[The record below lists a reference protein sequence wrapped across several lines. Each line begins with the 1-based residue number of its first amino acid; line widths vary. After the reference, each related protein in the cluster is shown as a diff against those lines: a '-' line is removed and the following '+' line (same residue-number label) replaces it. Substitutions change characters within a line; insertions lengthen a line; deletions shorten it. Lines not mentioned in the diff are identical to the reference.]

1 MNQHVSTVGFEN
13 LTVTVVTLEEQI
25 RGWLNLIRR
34 ESGSEKV
41 IWAYSGLEDA
51 VLFFNRIEVLSFSE
65 VACSIYSNLRQKKVR
80 VGTQDLR
87 IASITLS
94 VNGTLVTRN
103 RRDFEK
109 IQGLRFDDWTVGEPI
124 QSNNS

>member
-1 MNQHVSTVGFEN
+1 MSQRVSDVGFKN
-13 LTVTVVTLEEQI
+13 LTVTIVTLEEQI

-34 ESGSEKV
+34 ESASERIV
-41 IWAYSGLEDA
+41 GAYSGLERA
-51 VLFFNRIEVLSFSE
+51 VQFFQRIEVLPFDQ
-65 VACSIYSNLRQKKVR
+65 VAYSVHNDLKQKKVR

-87 IASITLS
+87 IASIALS

-109 IQGLRFDDWTVGEPI
+109 IQGLRFEDWTIE
-124 QSNNS
+124 

>member
-1 MNQHVSTVGFEN
+1 MTQRVSAVGFEN
-13 LTVTVVTLEEQI
+13 LAVTVVTLEEQV

-34 ESGSEKV
+34 ESGTERV
-41 IWAYSGLEDA
+41 VEAYSGFANA
-51 VLFFNRIEVLSFSE
+51 VRFFNQIEVLPFSQT
-65 VACSIYSNLRQKKVR
+65 AYSIYSDLRQKKSR

-94 VNGTLVTRN
+94 VNGTLITRN

-109 IQGLRFDDWTVGEPI
+109 IQGLRFEDWTVE
-124 QSNNS
+124 